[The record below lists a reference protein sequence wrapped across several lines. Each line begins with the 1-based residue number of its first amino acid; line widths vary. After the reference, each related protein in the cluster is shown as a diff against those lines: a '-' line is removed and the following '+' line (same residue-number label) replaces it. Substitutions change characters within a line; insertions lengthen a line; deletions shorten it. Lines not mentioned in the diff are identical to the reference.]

1 VVGLILLQVLAYLL
15 MSASSAAASRNHVSA
30 SRFGMDRFSS
40 KINTAVWFS
49 FLGFLALAARL
60 LISIANLFTRI

>member
-1 VVGLILLQVLAYLL
+1 LLQVLAYLL
-15 MSASSAAASRNHVSA
+15 MSASSAAA

-49 FLGFLALAARL
+49 FLGFLALAARS
-60 LISIANLFTRI
+60 LISIANLFSRI